1 MRGKESHARDGQDW
15 VVLFSEGMEGLFF
28 VFNTLS

>member
-1 MRGKESHARDGQDW
+1 MHGKERHTRDGQDW

-28 VFNTLS
+28 CI